1 MPTPTANLPTPN
13 FAYDPATDIRAG
25 RRPFR
30 RGTYRLECPPG
41 GDKVLIHNYGHGGA
55 GITMALG
62 CALEV
67 RDMVRASGK
76 ASEGTAVAVLGGGV
90 MGLTVAT
97 LLKEMRLD
105 VRMYAKSFTD
115 TVSDIAG
122 GQWSPSIVAYE
133 ETAAGKQRFE
143 RILCRAFRGYQA
155 MINQGYGVSTQ
166 PNYVHKKTDGFK
178 KVPESLITPV
188 PVPSLP
194 FDGHNGLSGW
204 RYDTLLIEPP
214 IFLGRLRRD
223 LSGQSVPMNRQAFSS
238 PRQISDLAEPI
249 VVNCTGLGSREIWT
263 DRELVPRQGQLV
275 FLQPQPRLQYL
286 YSGMRQRGYIFS
298 RTDAVVVG
306 GTDDAI
312 DNDNKDPTKC
322 EAFITAH
329 KAAFAGR
336 MTWFRSFMIP
346 RYFVRK

>member
-122 GQWSPSIVAYE
+122 GQWSPSIVTYE
-133 ETAAGKQRFE
+133 ETAVGKQRFE

-166 PNYVHKKTDGFK
+166 PNYVHKKTDG
-178 KVPESLITPV
+178 S
-188 PVPSLP
+188 
-194 FDGHNGLSGW
+194 
-204 RYDTLLIEPP
+204 REPYHA
-214 IFLGRLRRD
+214 RAR
-223 LSGQSVPMNRQAFSS
+223 
-238 PRQISDLAEPI
+238 AEPAVRWTQRI
-249 VVNCTGLGSREIWT
+249 VRMEVRHPADRAAHLLGPAPARPERPKRSHEPAGILLAPADIGSRGAHRRQLHGSRLARNL
-263 DRELVPRQGQLV
+263 DGPRTGAKARAAR
-275 FLQPQPRLQYL
+275 FPATATAP
-286 YSGMRQRGYIFS
+286 
-298 RTDAVVVG
+298 
-306 GTDDAI
+306 AI
-312 DNDNKDPTKC
+312 PL
-322 EAFITAH
+322 
-329 KAAFAGR
+329 
-336 MTWFRSFMIP
+336 
-346 RYFVRK
+346 